1 MVLFCFNSHE
11 QGTAFCCS
19 ANQVYTF
26 NSNRLLGHNVS
37 RILVFVLFLGSL
49 MTGLGL
55 MVLMNCKIFALNFN
69 TESAFCAN
77 FSSIGLKNVRIFKVC
92 KVLIYCGLQCF

>member
-1 MVLFCFNSHE
+1 MVLFCFNRHE

-37 RILVFVLFLGSL
+37 RILVFVLFLGSNDWF
-49 MTGLGL
+49 GFNGF
-55 MVLMNCKIFALNFN
+55 LMNCKIFALNFN
-69 TESAFCAN
+69 TESAFGAN

>member
-1 MVLFCFNSHE
+1 
-11 QGTAFCCS
+11 
-19 ANQVYTF
+19 
-26 NSNRLLGHNVS
+26 
-37 RILVFVLFLGSL
+37 